1 MKNAKQSLE
10 DEQNPKDTSIK
21 MECIEKSFECTV
33 SQTQGA
39 HIGRKA
45 KHLKLVRELARK
57 IQIPML
63 RSRGM
68 KHKFS

>member
-33 SQTQGA
+33 SQG
-39 HIGRKA
+39 HI
-45 KHLKLVRELARK
+45 
-57 IQIPML
+57 
-63 RSRGM
+63 
-68 KHKFS
+68 